1 MKGKRKLAI
10 LVLIAMFVTLFPVAN
25 VVPEEA
31 SAADDTSLGT
41 QYMDGYGYVEIL
53 WSDGAT
59 NMFLDPDNGDLV
71 VETRSYSSTGVILKS
86 YWTEWWYFTAES
98 TTAPKTKNY
107 DSYYV
112 YHHDV
117 SYDDNLSLS
126 IDTFRI
132 PRSFLE
138 SMLIKL
144 YGVNAL
150 TTGAKTVYIGSG
162 YALRQRAKGSDEWS
176 IVGRAASY
184 EEMLPWCEKWNWGV
198 NVKKDIRAG
207 YGIKISLNPATYDV
221 TVQANP
227 PEGGNVSADMTKAFR
242 GNEVGIHAI
251 PAKDYTFDGWTV
263 NSGGVTI
270 ADTKGKPEGSDTKF
284 TMKESDV
291 VLTANF
297 KPKATPTPTPTPG
310 PSPTPETT
318 AIPLPTKIPRP
329 TKAPIPPRYEKAPQ
343 IVVPTA
349 APIPRPSLPT
359 YSNIHEDECHTGYVH
374 IHNNCSYPVYHSH
387 TSSCYHTHVD
397 KFQLGSCYA
406 RLCSTGITTYD
417 TVEVSWTVTC
427 NNHVYKGDDIKAT
440 PCGTSVTVYGTQEY
454 KNCGCGARYQTYA
467 SRGTGTCPSCG
478 NSFNSFSGFVNGSIS
493 CPNHNVYTLICGY
506 YDDGP
511 ICGKTTDYVE
521 YYATCGKVEGY
532 YYDSYGNLCDPI
544 CDQVVT
550 DLTPMY
556 PKQTLQMGDSP
567 NVSAYATFMSS
578 TGNHK
583 DYPVK
588 TVTCSITGFD
598 ASLYNKWQTVTLS
611 YGTYANSAKNKK
623 ATTTT
628 IQVYIANNITVSFDA
643 NGGAVSPASKTVT
656 YGKTYGTLPTP
667 VRDEYVFYGWTYDGA
682 HILEDSIVATATNH
696 TLTAAWTPLT
706 QTVTFDANG
715 GTVSPTSKTVTYGK
729 AYGTLPT
736 PTRTGYTF
744 DGWWYGDQR
753 VTETTVVNAWKN
765 HTIVAE
771 WIANTYRITLDANG
785 GTCQIEY
792 IDVMYGEK
800 YNNVVDLQVTRT
812 GYVYR
817 GLWTAKA
824 DGEQVYDETGRWI
837 TGTYWEGGSW
847 KYPGNLKV
855 YARWDEG
862 DNFIYYEGNGGIGLM
877 EPSIYKPSQLP
888 IMLKDNAFTKTGYK
902 FAGWNT
908 KADGSGIAYGNCAS
922 FDGILGET
930 VLYAQWTP
938 ISYTVKVAKDDI
950 RVPASFSATETLKYN
965 QNYTIP
971 AALADKAYTVT
982 FDKNAN
988 PVMSTANTVS
998 LSKTSDSASL
1008 AFYGWRLY
1016 EEMPE
1021 GTYRYLDPYEPGEVV
1036 INLTT
1041 TDYAT
1046 LVLFPY
1052 WGGTASYIT
1061 LPEATCTGYDLMG
1074 FTTGRAYPPD
1084 YFDTEDAL
1092 YEAIEK
1098 GVLIMAPN
1106 GSGMQYQPKKSETLY
1121 AYYQAK
1127 AYVLTLDGRGAT
1139 EQEQTATLVVFD
1151 QKGANIIP
1159 PKKTGYTFHGYYTGT
1174 RGSGK
1179 QYYDADGTATAV
1191 WTETHTDT
1199 LYAYWNQDPV
1209 IVPGADAENLPTVLP
1224 EENLP
1229 LEVVSDSSTVHIYAD
1244 DYNPS
1249 TGALTDRQPYQVSD
1263 VIIDGEPVV
1272 NGAIPSTEQV
1282 AIRAKMGT
1290 WMFYG
1295 NLKRISGQEYVR
1307 MHVTVPYRTQY
1318 ENPDDETLNISGR
1331 QTRTYDFMVP
1341 KAWAYWTLEE
1351 GGLYFPKTVTVENA
1365 ALEAGAVTIP
1375 VTWNGTGAVAKPAYR
1390 LESYGE
1396 TQNHVAWPSYDVDG
1410 TPSLTITLTTEE
1422 YIISDTPGV
1431 APDVTEHL
1439 TNVCHN
1445 AAWANG
1451 TEFSVK
1457 SDHVTVAGVTVLSDT
1472 PNATGEGNVPD
1483 LTAIGQLKNTI
1494 AETAYTQTYES
1505 GIPLLTTTANERYET
1520 TTIVTYEAA
1529 PENEGTVTEKQIP
1542 AVEVNEINVHT
1553 PVVCIPH
1560 ISASHEDM
1568 YQCETIAKD
1577 CTVLVLDEE
1586 ETHSDFVLQ
1595 VTNFGYH
1602 SERIGYEERDYTEF
1616 LAKEEGKVR
1625 NEVSFPFS
1633 VWLDI
1638 GNDKDTSNDVIMGQG
1653 EWFVLGTETQRF
1665 YLPVNTKEGI
1675 HEVAFR
1681 AVAINGIGAE
1691 ERTEETRNVQKVNY
1705 VATGTKKVHITGRL
1719 YDFTVTAVGGSLPWD
1734 EVEENLFFTV
1744 GKKETNSSEWET
1756 LPLRTGVHPV
1766 YCNVGGLA
1774 MGGFLRFRVN
1784 SIGSLFGDG
1793 AICRVVPHL
1802 TVVTEA
1808 GYAEADVY
1816 YEEESGQGRTLCRW
1830 NPDEMVCRLTS
1841 VRKTEDAIKE
1851 WQGRFSLPDNL
1862 YIAESG
1868 TDVMNYQRHYGL
1880 NFTESFWLKDVTV
1893 MLRFALTIQNTQGE
1907 ILYYGMLPEKIVNNI
1922 WKKEAKEEYRY
1933 DNQGNRYEIQGGEVA
1948 VIYPGDLSE
1957 NGYTTNGIY

>member
-1 MKGKRKLAI
+1 MKRKRKLAV
-10 LVLIAMFVTLFPVAN
+10 LVLIAMFVSFLPVTGKA
-25 VVPEEA
+25 PEEVA
-31 SAADDTSLGT
+31 AASTAYSETYGRISYVFEYREEFNVGLLDDNSIIIVEDMYHNSAATFSYTTVGWWFTTDPTGGRP
-41 QYMDGYGYVEIL
+41 GY
-53 WSDGAT
+53 
-59 NMFLDPDNGDLV
+59 
-71 VETRSYSSTGVILKS
+71 
-86 YWTEWWYFTAES
+86 ES
-98 TTAPKTKNY
+98 NKVFIPAPKGKSDKIGNSNKTTRVISRAAIEEAYVRLYGKDCTGGTVYMSCVFVTRQRSSKNSNDWKDNTYWYPSVDEIIDAANWSTNTKNNFPLYY
-107 DSYYV
+107 DLEITM
-112 YHHDV
+112 
-117 SYDDNLSLS
+117 NLL
-126 IDTFRI
+126 
-132 PRSFLE
+132 
-138 SMLIKL
+138 K
-144 YGVNAL
+144 YG
-150 TTGAKTVYIGSG
+150 
-162 YALRQRAKGSDEWS
+162 
-176 IVGRAASY
+176 
-184 EEMLPWCEKWNWGV
+184 
-198 NVKKDIRAG
+198 
-207 YGIKISLNPATYDV
+207 V

-227 PEGGNVSADMTKAFR
+227 PEGGNVSTDMTKAFR

-270 ADTKGKPEGSDTKF
+270 ADAKGKPEGSDTKF

-297 KPKATPTPTPTPG
+297 KPIATPTPTPTPT
-310 PSPTPETT
+310 PEVSPTPGPT
-318 AIPLPTKIPRP
+318 ATPTPKVTSIPLPTSTPRP
-329 TKAPIPPRYEKAPQ
+329 TRAPVPPRYEKAPQ

-349 APIPRPSLPT
+349 APVPKPVLPS
-359 YSNIHEDECHTGYVH
+359 YSNIHEDICHTGYEH
-374 IHNNCSYPVYHSH
+374 EHYNCSYPIYHSH
-387 TSSCYHTHVD
+387 TDSCYHTHID
-397 KFQLGSCYA
+397 KFKADSCYA
-406 RLCSTGITTYD
+406 RLCTTGTTTYD
-417 TVEVSWTVTC
+417 TVDVSWTVTC
-427 NNHVYKGDDIKAT
+427 VNHVYKGDDIKAT
-440 PCGTSVTVYGTQEY
+440 PCGTSVTVYGYQEY

-467 SRGTGTCPSCG
+467 SYGKGVCSSCG
-478 NSFNSFSGFVNGSIS
+478 DSVSAFSGFVNGSIH
-493 CPNHNVYTLICGY
+493 CPNQYVYTLICGY

-544 CDQVVT
+544 CDQIVT

-556 PKQTLQMGDSP
+556 PKQTLQIGESP
-567 NVSAYATFMSS
+567 KVDAYATFMSS
-578 TGNHK
+578 PGKHK

-588 TVTCSITGFD
+588 PVVCSMTGFD
-598 ASLYNKWQTVTLS
+598 ASLYNQWQTVTLS

-628 IQVYIANNITVSFDA
+628 MEVYIAGDITVSFDA
-643 NGGAVSPASKTVT
+643 NGGTVSPTSKTVT
-656 YGKTYGTLPTP
+656 YGKAYGILPTP
-667 VRDEYVFYGWTYDGA
+667 TREDYAFYGWTYDGA

-715 GTVSPTSKTVTYGK
+715 GTVSPTSKTVTFGK

-877 EPSIYKPSQLP
+877 EPSIYRPSQLP
-888 IMLKDNAFTKTGYK
+888 VTLKDNVFTRTGYK

-908 KADGSGIAYGNCAS
+908 KADGSGTAYGNCAS

-1008 AFYGWRLY
+1008 AFCGWRLY
-1016 EEMPE
+1016 EELPD
-1021 GTYRYLDPYEPGEVV
+1021 GSFKYLDPYVPGDVTV
-1036 INLTT
+1036 NLTA
-1041 TDYAT
+1041 TDEAT

-1139 EQEQTATLVVFD
+1139 EQEQTATMVVFD

-1179 QYYDADGTATAV
+1179 QYYDANGVATAV
-1191 WTETHTDT
+1191 WDETHTDV
-1199 LYAYWNQDPV
+1199 LYAYWTQDEV
-1209 IVPGADAENLPTVLP
+1209 NVPGAEDENLPAVLP
-1224 EENLP
+1224 ADNLRV
-1229 LEVVSDSSTVHIYAD
+1229 EVSLDTSVVHIYAD
-1244 DYNPS
+1244 DGDDS
-1249 TGALTDRQPYQVSD
+1249 TGTLTDKQPYQVSD
-1263 VIIDGEPVV
+1263 VIIDGEKEAE
-1272 NGAIPSTEQV
+1272 GAIPSTESV
-1282 AIRAKMGT
+1282 AIRSKMGA
-1290 WMFYG
+1290 WMFSG

-1341 KAWAYWTLEE
+1341 KAWAYWTLDE
-1351 GGLYFPKTVTVENA
+1351 GGIYFPTKVTVENA
-1365 ALEAGAVTIP
+1365 AMSAGTVTLP
-1375 VTWNGTGAVAKPAYR
+1375 VDWSGPDAATKPAYQ
-1390 LESYGE
+1390 LTAYGDAKE
-1396 TQNHVAWPSYDVDG
+1396 HLVWPTYDPDG
-1410 TPSLTITLTTEE
+1410 TPSLTITLTNEE

-1445 AAWANG
+1445 AAWADG
-1451 TEFSVK
+1451 SKFSVK
-1457 SDHVTVAGVTVLSDT
+1457 SDRVTVAGVTVLSDA
-1472 PNATGEGNVPD
+1472 PNAMGEGHVPS
-1483 LTAIGQLKNTI
+1483 LSAIAQLRSKI
-1494 AETAYTQTYES
+1494 EETAYTQTYMS
-1505 GIPLLTTTANERYET
+1505 GIPLLTTTANGRYDT
-1520 TTIVTYEAA
+1520 TATITYEAA
-1529 PENEGTVTEKQIP
+1529 ETNIGTVTEIEIP
-1542 AVEVNEINVHT
+1542 AGKANEVNVHT

-1560 ISASHEDM
+1560 ITSSHGNM
-1568 YQCETIAKD
+1568 YQCETIAED

-1586 ETHSDFVLQ
+1586 GIHSDFVLQ
-1595 VTNFGYH
+1595 VTNSGYH
-1602 SERIGYEERDYTEF
+1602 SEKKGYGERDYAEY
-1616 LAKEEGKVR
+1616 LAKKEGKVR
-1625 NEVSFPFS
+1625 NEVCFPFAI
-1633 VWLDI
+1633 WLDL
-1638 GNDKDTSNDVIMGQG
+1638 GNDKEKSNDVIIDSG
-1653 EWFVLGTETQRF
+1653 EWYRLGTEAQRF
-1665 YLPVNTKEGI
+1665 YLPVDTREGI
-1675 HEVAFR
+1675 HEIRFR
-1681 AVAINGIGAE
+1681 SVAINGVGAE
-1691 ERTEETRNVQKVNY
+1691 DKTEKTRNSRTENY

-1719 YDFTVTAVGGSLPWD
+1719 YDFAVVEVGGSLPWD
-1734 EVEENLFFTV
+1734 EVEEELFFTV
-1744 GKKETNSSEWET
+1744 GKREENGSEWEM
-1756 LPLRTGVHPV
+1756 LPLRTGVHPK
-1766 YCNVGGLA
+1766 YRNVGGLA
-1774 MGGFLRFRVN
+1774 MGGYIDFRVK
-1784 SIGSLFGDG
+1784 SIGSLFGEE
-1793 AICRVVPHL
+1793 AICKVVPHL

-1808 GYAEADVY
+1808 GYEEADVY
-1816 YEEESGQGRTLCRW
+1816 YQEESGQGRTLRRW
-1830 NPDEMVCRLTS
+1830 IPDEQSCRLELASTTEYA
-1841 VRKTEDAIKE
+1841 VRE
-1851 WQGRFSLPDNL
+1851 WQGSFSLPDNL
-1862 YIAESG
+1862 YIAETG
-1868 TDVMNYQRHYGL
+1868 TDVIDYHKQYGL
-1880 NFTESFWLKDVTV
+1880 NFSESFWRKDATL
-1893 MLRFALTIQNTQGE
+1893 MLRFALTIRNTQGE
-1907 ILYYGMLPEKIVNNI
+1907 ILYYGMLPEGIVNNI
-1922 WKKEAKEEYRY
+1922 WKREAIEEYRY

-1957 NGYTTNGIY
+1957 KGYVTNGIY